1 MTTPAT
7 LAAQTAAT
15 PPADGPPQV
24 TGRWAPWRA
33 RLSAGLARAER
44 SRLAPWLGP
53 LLGLA
58 MLALLAVQVGE
69 IGWDRVAAIWP
80 SSPWFYLL
88 FAAFYLSPV
97 FAEVMI
103 YRRLWNVSWSDWT
116 MFARKRVM
124 NEALLGYSGEAY
136 SLLWARGRKNLR
148 HPPFA
153 AVKDVNL
160 LSGLVGN
167 IATFVLLAMTLHM
180 ADGARMAEAAAA
192 SSGRAIAVAL
202 AILGAVIAFVLFKP
216 RLFSLPAGERWWIT
230 GVHVVRFGAGVL
242 CIMAL
247 WAMALP
253 GIAWGVWLALAAWR
267 NFIQRL
273 PFLPNK
279 DLLFVNLAIL
289 ALGSAGREV
298 AALLALTAAL
308 TVVAHLL
315 TALLTAPR
323 PRWAR

>member
-1 MTTPAT
+1 VTTPIT
-7 LAAQTAAT
+7 LAPAA
-15 PPADGPPQV
+15 PGAAVP
-24 TGRWAPWRA
+24 GRWAQWRA
-33 RLSAGLARAER
+33 RARSGLARAER
-44 SRLAPWLGP
+44 SRVAPWLGP
-53 LLGLA
+53 LMGLA
-58 MLALLAVQVGE
+58 MLALLVVQVGD
-69 IGWDRVAAIWP
+69 IGWAKVAAVWP

-88 FAAFYLSPV
+88 FAAFYWSPV
-97 FAEVMI
+97 VADVTI
-103 YRRLWNVSWSDWT
+103 YRRLWGVGWSDWP

-136 SLLWARGRKNLR
+136 SLLWARSRPGLR

-167 IATFVLLAMTLHM
+167 IATFGLLALTLLM

-202 AILGAVIAFVLFKP
+202 AVLAAVIAFVALKP
-216 RLFSLPAGERWWIT
+216 RLFSLPTRERWWIT

-242 CIMAL
+242 CMMTL
-247 WAMALP
+247 WSIALP
-253 GIAWGVWLALAAWR
+253 GVAWGVWLALAAWR

-273 PFLPNK
+273 PFVPNK

-289 ALGSAGREV
+289 TLGAAGREV

-308 TVVAHLL
+308 TVVAHAL

-323 PRWAR
+323 PRMER

>member
-1 MTTPAT
+1 MSAPLT
-7 LAAQTAAT
+7 LAPAADAVHA
-15 PPADGPPQV
+15 P
-24 TGRWAPWRA
+24 GRWALWRA
-33 RLSAGLARAER
+33 RARRAVARLEQ
-44 SRLAPWLGP
+44 SRAAPWLGP

-58 MLALLAVQVGE
+58 MLALLAVQLGD
-69 IGWDRVAAIWP
+69 IGWDRVAAVWP

-88 FAAFYLSPV
+88 FVVFYLSPV
-97 FAEVMI
+97 AAEVAI
-103 YRRLWNVSWSDWT
+103 YRRLWGVGWRDWP

-136 SLLWARGRKNLR
+136 SLLWARGRPGLR

-167 IATFVLLAMTLHM
+167 IATFGLLALTLLM

-192 SSGRAIAVAL
+192 ASGRAIAAAL
-202 AILGAVIAFVLFKP
+202 AVLAGVIAFVLLKP
-216 RLFSLPAGERWWIT
+216 RLFSLPLRERGWIT
-230 GVHVVRFGAGVL
+230 GVHVLRFCAGVL
-242 CIMAL
+242 CMMAL

-253 GIAWGVWLALAAWR
+253 GVAWGVWLALAAWR

-289 ALGSAGREV
+289 TLGGTGREV
-298 AALLALTAAL
+298 AALLALTAML
-308 TVVAHLL
+308 TVVAHAL
-315 TALLTAPR
+315 TALLTVPR
-323 PRWAR
+323 PGRMR

>member
-1 MTTPAT
+1 MSLPTALATPGSGPAT
-7 LAAQTAAT
+7 RAAS
-15 PPADGPPQV
+15 
-24 TGRWAPWRA
+24 WRA
-33 RLSAGLARAER
+33 RARDWLARVER

-53 LLGLA
+53 VMGLA
-58 MLALLAVQVGE
+58 MLVLLALQVRD
-69 IGWDRVAAIWP
+69 IGWDKVAAVWP

-97 FAEVMI
+97 AAEVVI
-103 YRRLWNVSWSDWT
+103 YRRLWGVGWSDWP

-136 SLLWARGRKNLR
+136 SILWARGRTGLR

-167 IATFVLLAMTLHM
+167 IATFALLALTLLM

-192 SSGRAIAVAL
+192 SSGRAIAIAL
-202 AILGAVIAFVLFKP
+202 AVLAAVIAFVLLKP
-216 RLFSLPAGERWWIT
+216 RLFSLPAAERGWIT
-230 GVHVVRFGAGVL
+230 GVHVVRFLAGVL
-242 CIMAL
+242 CMMAL

-273 PFLPNK
+273 PFVPNK

-289 ALGSAGREV
+289 ALGTAGREV

-308 TVVAHLL
+308 TVLAHAA